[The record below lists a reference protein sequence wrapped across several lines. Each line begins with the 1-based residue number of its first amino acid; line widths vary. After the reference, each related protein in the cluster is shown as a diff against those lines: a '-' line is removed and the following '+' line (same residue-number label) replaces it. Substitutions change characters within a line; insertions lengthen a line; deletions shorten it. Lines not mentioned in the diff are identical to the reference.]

1 MDKKKEPKMGRDV
14 TTSTYVGIPMYL
26 RRLTNEKERGNR
38 SLLTGG
44 SLECSLG
51 AHWCSLGAHWR
62 RREREEE
69 TERERERERG
79 G

>member
-51 AHWCSLGAHWR
+51 AHWR